1 MAVARAASGAVVG
14 GAVWR
19 EEQVRDTPLKVLRL
33 IELLGKHSAAYHALI
48 QYVEAQG
55 RICGAAMIDHYSTR
69 PPADDLRSCG
79 WFMESAADGDTLPCL
94 FQPLVR
100 QSRDMNYA
108 VRVMARAGELAAHAA
123 ERLLV
128 VKSDGDQDRPN

>member
-1 MAVARAASGAVVG
+1 
-14 GAVWR
+14 
-19 EEQVRDTPLKVLRL
+19 
-33 IELLGKHSAAYHALI
+33 
-48 QYVEAQG
+48 
-55 RICGAAMIDHYSTR
+55 MIDHYSTR

-123 ERLLV
+123 ERLLI